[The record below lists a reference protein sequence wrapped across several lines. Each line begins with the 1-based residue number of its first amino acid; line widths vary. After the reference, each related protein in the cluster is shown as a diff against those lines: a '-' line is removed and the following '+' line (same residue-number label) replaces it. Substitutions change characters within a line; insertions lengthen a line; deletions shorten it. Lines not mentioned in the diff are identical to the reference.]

1 MSQFMVEIALSE
13 VMTQEFAGKIPAQ
26 RQKVN
31 EMMEQGILM
40 SYALADDRSKLWCVV
55 KADTEYEVMTIVSEF
70 PLVDYMDFAIS
81 ELLFHN
87 MVALRLPLF
96 SLN

>member
-13 VMTQEFAGKIPAQ
+13 IMTEEFTKKIPAQ

-31 EMMEQGILM
+31 EMMEQGVLM
-40 SYALADDRSKLWCVV
+40 SYALAEDRSKLWCVV
-55 KADTEYEVMTIVSEF
+55 KADNEYEVMSIVSEF
-70 PLVDYMDFAIS
+70 PLVDYMNFVIS
-81 ELLFHN
+81 ELMFNN

>member
-1 MSQFMVEIALSE
+1 MSQFMVEIQFPSE
-13 VMTQEFAGKIPAQ
+13 ITEDFARKIPAQ

-31 EMMEQGILM
+31 ELMEQGTLM
-40 SYALADDRSKLWCVV
+40 SYALTADRSKLWCVV
-55 KADTEYEVMTIVSEF
+55 KAENEIEVMTIVSDF
-70 PLVDYMDFAIS
+70 PLIDYMSPTIS
-81 ELLFHN
+81 ELMFNN

>member
-1 MSQFMVEIALSE
+1 MSQFMVEIELPV
-13 VMTQEFAGKIPAQ
+13 VMTEDFAKKIPAQ

-31 EMMEQGILM
+31 ELMEQGTLI
-40 SYALADDRSKLWCVV
+40 SYALTSDRTKLWCVV
-55 KADTEYEVMTIVSEF
+55 KAESEIEVMTIVSEF
-70 PLVDYMDFAIS
+70 PLIDYMSPTIS
-81 ELLFHN
+81 ELMFNN

>member
-1 MSQFMVEIALSE
+1 MVEIALSE
-13 VMTQEFAGKIPAQ
+13 VMTEEFTQKIPAQ

-31 EMMEQGILM
+31 EMMEQGVLM
-40 SYALADDRSKLWCVV
+40 SYALTEDRSKLWCVV
-55 KADTEYEVMTIVSEF
+55 KADSEYEVMTIMSEF
-70 PLVDYMDFAIS
+70 PLVDYMDFIIS
-81 ELLFHN
+81 ELMFNN

>member
-1 MSQFMVEIALSE
+1 MSHYMVEIALSE
-13 VMTQEFAGKIPAQ
+13 VMTEGFAEKIPAQ

-31 EMMEQGILM
+31 EMMEQGVLT
-40 SYALADDRSKLWCVV
+40 SYALAEDRSKLWCIV
-55 KADTEYEVMTIVSEF
+55 KADSEYEVMSLVSEF
-70 PLVDYMDFAIS
+70 PLIDYMDLAIT
-81 ELLFHN
+81 ELMFHN

>member
-1 MSQFMVEIALSE
+1 MSQFMVEIELPV
-13 VMTQEFAGKIPAQ
+13 VMTEDFAKKIPAQ

-31 EMMEQGILM
+31 ELMEQGSLV
-40 SYALADDRSKLWCVV
+40 SYALTSDRTKLWCVF
-55 KADTEYEVMTIVSEF
+55 KAESEIEVMTIVSEF
-70 PLVDYMDFAIS
+70 PLIDYMTPTIT
-81 ELLFHN
+81 ELMFNN

>member
-13 VMTQEFAGKIPAQ
+13 VMTEEFTQKIPAQ

-31 EMMEQGILM
+31 EMMEQGVLM
-40 SYALADDRSKLWCVV
+40 SYALTEDRSKLWCVV
-55 KADTEYEVMTIVSEF
+55 KADSEYEVMTIMSEF
-70 PLVDYMDFAIS
+70 PLVDYMDFIIS
-81 ELLFHN
+81 ELMFNN

>member
-1 MSQFMVEIALSE
+1 MSQFMVEIQFPAVITE
-13 VMTQEFAGKIPAQ
+13 DFAKKIPAQ

-31 EMMEQGILM
+31 ELMEQGTLM
-40 SYALADDRSKLWCVV
+40 SYALTSDRSKLWCVV
-55 KADTEYEVMTIVSEF
+55 KAESEVEVMTIVSDF
-70 PLVDYMDFAIS
+70 PLIDYMSPTIS
-81 ELLFHN
+81 ELMFNN